1 MIQTEP
7 SKLLVGGCG
16 WSHWLWNMGTGRG
29 KGESLGNADLGEG
42 AGERIVGGEGDTA
55 VSTRRGGSRASLG
68 GKEKRAGFGGADY
81 EV

>member
-42 AGERIVGGEGDTA
+42 AGERIVGGGGRYGRLHTARWQPRFARWEGEEGR
-55 VSTRRGGSRASLG
+55 VWWGGL
-68 GKEKRAGFGGADY
+68 
-81 EV
+81 